1 VARRGADE
9 VADDPARRGRLG
21 RGPSAASEAW
31 KAASGREPDV
41 WIDEGPVRA
50 EAARAVGRGRGAGR
64 RAPDR
69 GDATAEASTDD
80 PSLQRAVGPAALER
94 FQQRLRD
101 ASRAFRKE
109 RFEEARKILRPMAD
123 RAPTAEAVRELH
135 GLTLYRLGRWK
146 SAAAELEAFR
156 QLTGSTEQHPVLAD
170 CYRALG
176 WHGKVGPLWDELRA
190 ASPSSELV
198 AEGRIVTAGS
208 LADRGRVEEA
218 IALLEGA
225 KIPPKRPKEH
235 HLRVAY
241 ALADLYERAGDVPRA
256 RQLFGLVAEHDPE
269 LGDVLGRLRNL

>member
-9 VADDPARRGRLG
+9 VADDPVRQGRLG
-21 RGPSAASEAW
+21 RGPSAASDAW
-31 KAASGREPDV
+31 KAASGRQSEI

-50 EAARAVGRGRGAGR
+50 EAAEAVQRGRGGSR
-64 RAPDR
+64 RAPGR
-69 GDATAEASTDD
+69 GETATEASADD

-176 WHGKVGPLWDELRA
+176 WHGKVGGLWEELRA

-208 LADRGRVEEA
+208 LADRGRVQDA

-225 KIPPKRPKEH
+225 KIPPKRPRGH

-241 ALADLYERAGDVPRA
+241 ALADLYERAGDVPKA

-269 LGDVLGRLRNL
+269 LGDVLGRLRSL